1 MYHGTSASSSTY
13 SMGVRLHK
21 PKVNIP
27 CVHINNIGACDA
39 RNLEESCGQGGRGDL
54 RMVRVSPSWPWLV
67 AWTSPSTC
75 TRALS
80 HRENM
85 RLWMGMK
92 AQKAAWPADGI
103 PDGIF
108 MGRYMAKWGSG
119 EASGSRSSCHTIGIF
134 CMAGVRTIIFDGLR
148 GLLRLLELTLAISPA
163 RDRRSLSA
171 GPSAD
176 NRNPNRK
183 RGVGGPKICL
193 GMGSYRSLAAESL
206 AVAGAGRYLPN
217 NHL

>member
-1 MYHGTSASSSTY
+1 MC
-13 SMGVRLHK
+13 
-21 PKVNIP
+21 ID
-27 CVHINNIGACDA
+27 NIGACDA

-92 AQKAAWPADGI
+92 AQNAAWPVDGI
-103 PDGIF
+103 PDEIF

-119 EASGSRSSCHTIGIF
+119 EASG
-134 CMAGVRTIIFDGLR
+134 AR
-148 GLLRLLELTLAISPA
+148 GLLVRI
-163 RDRRSLSA
+163 DI
-171 GPSAD
+171 
-176 NRNPNRK
+176 
-183 RGVGGPKICL
+183 VG
-193 GMGSYRSLAAESL
+193 M
-206 AVAGAGRYLPN
+206 AGATVYAG
-217 NHL
+217 